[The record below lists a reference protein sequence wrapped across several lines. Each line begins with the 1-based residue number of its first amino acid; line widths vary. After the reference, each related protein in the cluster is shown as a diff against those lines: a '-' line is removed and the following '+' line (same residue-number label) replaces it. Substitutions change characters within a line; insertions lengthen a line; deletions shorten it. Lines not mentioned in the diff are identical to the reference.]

1 MTSAAGYTSK
11 SIQSLT
17 ELEHIRLSPGM
28 YIGGTHEPCHLV
40 EEAFDNSLDESIAG
54 HANIVAIT
62 VDTKTNT
69 ITVLDNGRG
78 IPIEGDVPV
87 LISTKL
93 FTGGKFQKSDGK
105 QSNYQICSGLH
116 GIGLVAV
123 NALSDEFLIEI
134 YRDNQHAIFSFVDAK
149 LKQKKIEKHEGERPF
164 STKVSFKPSKNIF
177 ESLIPDTDRIRKRL
191 QAASAE
197 LENVTFVLI
206 VDGNKEVIKIDHDDF
221 FKLNCF
227 TPGDTES
234 TPVLNASVKSK
245 NSEEFNVSIAYSF
258 NGSLTPRIIS
268 SVNLLPVDGGG
279 THVGIISDLI
289 RTELSERAKKL
300 KLHILLT
307 DYLVGLRC
315 WVNLRLLNPEF
326 HGQTKDKIINRKSYF
341 DDLIKSVKPAI
352 SKMFDDNPEQLTFI
366 LEHLEAYRKK
376 MDSKKITKGVEGKRA
391 STKFTKLRD
400 CTSTVNCELFIC
412 EGDSAAGGLID
423 ARTPSKHAVLPLK
436 GKIPSAVTKKDI
448 LKNKEITEL
457 IQSLGTGFGKDFDI
471 SRLKY
476 EKIIC
481 STDAD
486 PDGGHIASLLIMVFA
501 ILIPE
506 IIQNGHLFIARTPL
520 YAVNEKKFFIPIWDN
535 ETLEKYRIEKRN
547 ITRFKGLG
555 ELNTDQLKIVL
566 IDEATRKLVPVLWT
580 EDLQKIVNLF
590 LSSAE
595 KLKLMEEMEV
605 YSG

>member
-1 MTSAAGYTSK
+1 MSAASSYTSK

-28 YIGGTHEPCHLV
+28 YIGSTQEPCHLL

-54 HANIVAIT
+54 HANIVAINI
-62 VDTKTNT
+62 DTKTNM
-69 ITVLDNGRG
+69 ISVLDNGRG
-78 IPIEGDVPV
+78 IPIEGDVPI

-93 FTGGKFQKSDGK
+93 FTGGKFQSSDGK
-105 QSNYQICSGLH
+105 KDNYQICSGLH

-134 YRDNQHAIFSFVDAK
+134 YRDNQHAIFSFIDAK
-149 LKQKKIEKHEGERPF
+149 LKQKKIEKFDGERPF
-164 STKVSFKPSKNIF
+164 STKVSFKPSPKIF
-177 ESLIPDTDRIRKRL
+177 ESLLPDVDRIRKRL

-197 LENVTFVLI
+197 LENVTFVLN
-206 VDGNKEVIKIDHDDF
+206 VDDNREIIKINHDDF
-221 FKLNCF
+221 FRLNCF
-227 TPGDTES
+227 TSGDTEA
-234 TPVLNASVKSK
+234 TPILNSYSKSK

-268 SVNLLPVDGGG
+268 SVNLLPVESGG

-289 RTELSERAKKL
+289 RTELCDRAKKL
-300 KLHILLT
+300 KLHIMLT

-315 WVNLRLLNPEF
+315 WVNLRLLKPEF
-326 HGQTKDKIINRKSYF
+326 HGQTKDKIISRKSYF
-341 DDLIKSVKPAI
+341 DDLVKLVKPSI
-352 SKMFDDNPEQLTFI
+352 TKMLDDNPEQTAFI

-376 MDSKKITKGVEGKRA
+376 MDSKKITKGVEGRRA

-400 CTSTVNCELFIC
+400 CTGTVNCELYCC
-412 EGDSAAGGLID
+412 EGDSGAGSIISC
-423 ARTPSKHAVLPLK
+423 RNPKIHAVLPLK
-436 GKIPSAVTKKDI
+436 GKIPSAVNKKDI

-471 SRLKY
+471 TRLKY
-476 EKIIC
+476 SKIIC
-481 STDAD
+481 ATDAD
-486 PDGGHIASLLIMVFA
+486 PDGSHIASLLMMVFA
-501 ILIPE
+501 ILMPE
-506 IIQNGHLFIARTPL
+506 IIQGGFLYIARTPL
-520 YAVNEKKFFIPIWDN
+520 YAINEKTSFIPIWDD
-535 ETLEKYRIEKRN
+535 ESLEAARMGKRN

-555 ELNTDQLKIVL
+555 ELNSDQAKIVL
-566 IDEATRKLVPVLWT
+566 IDEGTRKLIPVLWT

-590 LSSAE
+590 LSSVE

-605 YSG
+605 YG